1 MHIVCIQLI
10 IIINH
15 LSFSWLVKTKSYS
28 NMCFSNES
36 IVGKS
41 LPFTPDSTKLTVGE
55 LEDNCDYIDI
65 EDRIK
70 LNCDDKSLSLI
81 QLNIRGL
88 LSKSSVLNL
97 LLSENV
103 GNIRPD
109 LVLLCETWLNSNNL
123 AKVNIPNY
131 RLFGNVRSNKLGGGT
146 GILVHKTLQSRI
158 RKDLEIDTK
167 TFEHTV
173 IEIKTETTNLLVV
186 SGYRPPNSNTKEFLS
201 EYKQAV
207 KVWQKLKHHE
217 LIVGLDHNLDFLKS
231 EKHPNTQSFL
241 EFNLDSDLMPTI
253 TRPTRVMQKSA
264 TLIDNVF
271 LSKKLQNNFAS
282 SILIDDISDHFP
294 SIVLLKNQKICNKE
308 PLKIQTREIND
319 SKIAELK
326 NTLDRV
332 NWEDRLSEYNANDV
346 LNSFHTLLVE
356 TVETILPEKTKT
368 IKYNKIIR
376 DPWLH
381 SGI

>member
-15 LSFSWLVKTKSYS
+15 FSFSLFFETKSYT
-28 NMCFSNES
+28 NMCFSKEL
-36 IVGKS
+36 IGGKP
-41 LPFTPDSTKLTVGE
+41 LTVIPENTKLTIGE
-55 LEDNCDYIDI
+55 LDDNCDYIDI
-65 EDRIK
+65 DDRIK
-70 LNCDDKSLSLI
+70 LGCDNRSLSLI

-88 LSKSSVLNL
+88 LSKSSALNL
-97 LLSENV
+97 LLIENI

-109 LVLLCETWLNSNNL
+109 LVLLCETWLNPNNL
-123 AKVNIPNY
+123 AKVDIPNY

-146 GILVHKTLQSRI
+146 GILVHKTLRSRI
-158 RKDLEIDTK
+158 RKDLEIDTN

-253 TRPTRVMQKSA
+253 TRPTRV
-264 TLIDNVF
+264 T
-271 LSKKLQNNFAS
+271 
-282 SILIDDISDHFP
+282 
-294 SIVLLKNQKICNKE
+294 
-308 PLKIQTREIND
+308 
-319 SKIAELK
+319 
-326 NTLDRV
+326 
-332 NWEDRLSEYNANDV
+332 
-346 LNSFHTLLVE
+346 
-356 TVETILPEKTKT
+356 
-368 IKYNKIIR
+368 
-376 DPWLH
+376 
-381 SGI
+381 

>member
-15 LSFSWLVKTKSYS
+15 LSFSLLIKTKSYT

-41 LPFTPDSTKLTVGE
+41 SPFTSDSTKLTIGE
-55 LEDNCDYIDI
+55 LEDNCDYIDL

-70 LNCDDKSLSLI
+70 LNSDNKSLSLI

-88 LSKSSVLNL
+88 LSKSSALNL

-109 LVLLCETWLNSNNL
+109 LVLLCETWLNPNNL
-123 AKVNIPNY
+123 AKLDIPNN
-131 RLFGNVRSNKLGGGT
+131 RLFGNVRSNKLGRVT
-146 GILVHKTLQSRI
+146 GILVHKTLRSRI

-173 IEIKTETTNLLVV
+173 IEIKTENSNLLVV

-201 EYKQAV
+201 EYKQAI
-207 KVWQKLKHHE
+207 KVWQKLKHHK

-253 TRPTRVMQKSA
+253 TRPTRVTQKSA

-271 LSKKLQNNFAS
+271 ISKKLQNNF
-282 SILIDDISDHFP
+282 
-294 SIVLLKNQKICNKE
+294 
-308 PLKIQTREIND
+308 
-319 SKIAELK
+319 
-326 NTLDRV
+326 V
-332 NWEDRLSEYNANDV
+332 NM
-346 LNSFHTLLVE
+346 
-356 TVETILPEKTKT
+356 
-368 IKYNKIIR
+368 
-376 DPWLH
+376 
-381 SGI
+381 

>member
-1 MHIVCIQLI
+1 M
-10 IIINH
+10 
-15 LSFSWLVKTKSYS
+15 

-36 IVGKS
+36 IVRKS
-41 LPFTPDSTKLTVGE
+41 SPFTSDNTKLTIGE
-55 LEDNCDYIDI
+55 LEDNCDYIDL
-65 EDRIK
+65 ENRTN
-70 LNCDDKSLSLI
+70 LNCDNKSLSLI

-88 LSKSSVLNL
+88 LSKSSALNL
-97 LLSENV
+97 LLTGNV

-109 LVLLCETWLNSNNL
+109 LVLLCETWLNPNNL
-123 AKVNIPNY
+123 AKIDIPNY

-146 GILVHKTLQSRI
+146 GILVHKTLRSRI

-173 IEIKTETTNLLVV
+173 IEIKTENSNLLVV

-207 KVWQKLKHHE
+207 KTWQKLKHHE

-253 TRPTRVMQKSA
+253 TRPTRVTQKSA

-271 LSKKLQNNFAS
+271 ISKKLQNNFAS

-294 SIVLLKNQKICNKE
+294 SIVFLNNQKICKKE
-308 PLKIQTREIND
+308 PLKIRTREIDD
-319 SKIAELK
+319 SKIAKLK
-326 NTLDRV
+326 K
-332 NWEDRLSEYNANDV
+332 
-346 LNSFHTLLVE
+346 HTGQSKLG
-356 TVETILPEKTKT
+356 
-368 IKYNKIIR
+368 R
-376 DPWLH
+376 
-381 SGI
+381 

>member
-15 LSFSWLVKTKSYS
+15 LSFSLLVKTRSYT

-36 IVGKS
+36 IVGKTP
-41 LPFTPDSTKLTVGE
+41 PFTPDSTKQTIGE

-70 LNCDDKSLSLI
+70 LYCDNKSLSLI

-88 LSKSSVLNL
+88 LSKSSALNL

-123 AKVNIPNY
+123 AKVDIPNY

-146 GILVHKTLQSRI
+146 GILVHKTVRSRI
-158 RKDLEIDTK
+158 RKDLELDTK
-167 TFEHTV
+167 TFKHTV
-173 IEIKTETTNLLVV
+173 IEIMTETTNLLAV

-207 KVWQKLKHHE
+207 KVWQKLK
-217 LIVGLDHNLDFLKS
+217 
-231 EKHPNTQSFL
+231 
-241 EFNLDSDLMPTI
+241 PT
-253 TRPTRVMQKSA
+253 
-264 TLIDNVF
+264 N
-271 LSKKLQNNFAS
+271 
-282 SILIDDISDHFP
+282 
-294 SIVLLKNQKICNKE
+294 
-308 PLKIQTREIND
+308 
-319 SKIAELK
+319 
-326 NTLDRV
+326 
-332 NWEDRLSEYNANDV
+332 
-346 LNSFHTLLVE
+346 
-356 TVETILPEKTKT
+356 
-368 IKYNKIIR
+368 
-376 DPWLH
+376 
-381 SGI
+381 